1 MPRSKKIKCDTC
13 NRTFTSKKYYDQH
26 KCGSE
31 NNKNNDYYINC
42 FFCMNIF
49 HIKNINRHEE
59 SCKKKFYLE
68 TFIFF
73 IKFLFGLILR
83 TNKIFLKNSIVS
95 DEEEKKNIIY
105 KYKKNNIINDV
116 NAKYKKKSE
125 EFQQNL
131 INKLLYKEKKEKEK
145 SDYIKENQIILRKSI
160 ENEIDF
166 FNKEGINEIKEEKLY
181 KIKDEKILKY
191 LSNINNGF
199 LPLISIRQIFL
210 DYFNKNKKY
219 DDTSKIIIDY
229 LNKKYI
235 KKDFLTDQEI
245 IKIDINLYNKIK
257 KIRLNSDYY
266 YNKYIFL
273 YNIIEKN
280 FKQRSYYKCEFCNKY
295 MLDKLHHF
303 KNCKE
308 LENCFEDKESIIKYI
323 IDNYYINKLYKTN
336 YTIEYYI
343 NYYKNKD
350 LKDFFKNI
358 NMHIIKNYKFEEYN
372 YIKEFKKNN
381 KYDIFKILSEIEK
394 NKEIEEKN
402 KEIKL
407 DEEEESEEDEE
418 IEQKEINDEIL
429 EEKSCDEIIYKIK
442 EMNQPKKINLALE
455 MNPFKNFSNYYK
467 NLINEKRKREEKK
480 KYEKN
485 IKIIYNYKKDEPD
498 ILKKRENLDKK
509 YIDLINNK

>member
-1 MPRSKKIKCDTC
+1 MGNAQKRCYEIKSKLKKKTNNLAPISSTIDVSDSQNTITASNSHKI
-13 NRTFTSKKYYDQH
+13 NIRIKKTRNLSLD
-26 KCGSE
+26 
-31 NNKNNDYYINC
+31 
-42 FFCMNIF
+42 
-49 HIKNINRHEE
+49 
-59 SCKKKFYLE
+59 KKKFLSNM
-68 TFIFF
+68 TLHKHNNISNMSTN
-73 IKFLFGLILR
+73 R
-83 TNKIFLKNSIVS
+83 TNRLMNSFNIFNSPRR
-95 DEEEKKNIIY
+95 
-105 KYKKNNIINDV
+105 
-116 NAKYKKKSE
+116 
-125 EFQQNL
+125 FQ
-131 INKLLYKEKKEKEK
+131 
-145 SDYIKENQIILRKSI
+145 SPEN
-160 ENEIDF
+160 
-166 FNKEGINEIKEEKLY
+166 
-181 KIKDEKILKY
+181 

-308 LENCFEDKESIIKYI
+308 LENCFENKESIIKYI

-381 KYDIFKILSEIEK
+381 KYNIFKILSEIEK

-467 NLINEKRKREEKK
+467 NLINEKRKREERK

-485 IKIIYNYKKDEPD
+485 IEIIYNYKKNEPD
-498 ILKKRENLDKK
+498 ILKKREILDKK
-509 YIDLINNK
+509 FISLINNK